1 MYDMTKKL
9 ITALACV
16 AVSMT
21 AIADEEHADIEIGQL
36 GNKLSIVAAP
46 DEPIFLEVA
55 TGLLTGWSA
64 AEPGI
69 FEIETTEAG
78 FDPLSTLDNS
88 GIRLELVSADA
99 GFFFLEAGAFTP
111 LDTPGE
117 FAALG
122 LEGGAVHSHPTWVI
136 DDAVVG
142 SGFEGTLNATF
153 KLTDSNGGYADSDN
167 FSLQFTNVPEPGSA
181 VALLAGV
188 GLLAA
193 RRRQR

>member
-1 MYDMTKKL
+1 MYDMTKKFT
-9 ITALACV
+9 IALAC
-16 AVSMT
+16 AAASMT
-21 AIADEEHADIEIGQL
+21 AIADEEHEDIEIGQL

-99 GFFFLEAGAFTP
+99 GFFFLEAGAFAP
-111 LDTPGE
+111 LDTPGDS
-117 FAALG
+117 AALG

-167 FSLQFTNVPEPGSA
+167 FSLQFTNVPEPSSA
-181 VALLAGV
+181 LLLAGA
-188 GLLAA
+188 GLIAA
-193 RRRQR
+193 RRRRRA